1 MGDAA
6 VREEIDLLSNIDPS
20 KLKVDYTSGSFGFP
34 SFEIFEDTNIKV
46 AAGSVFRK
54 PLFEAFAIKT
64 IFKPYKRDVGFLFAV
79 VNPYQTIVQF
89 GLAVRESG
97 RDKQDVV
104 LYYTP
109 SSRATTSSEVIANFT
124 VPGML
129 NRWTRLALKVD
140 TGRIGLYV
148 NCVKVDEIDWVRR
161 VPRLDFEQGS
171 SLFIGQAGPQLREFP
186 KFKGGLEYLR
196 IFADPNEAEEQDCD
210 LATSG
215 SGQDSDDR
223 DEEPPTSSL
232 TPVRPH
238 LLSKGE
244 KGDKGDFGLKGDK
257 GDQGPPGVPG
267 LERPP
272 LITPPPPDLEGLRG
286 EKGDKGDR
294 GIPGETGIQG
304 LYGQKGE
311 KGEDGEAGVP
321 GIDGPSGDKGQKG
334 DQGQPGLSITGPP
347 GPPGLPGVAAEVIP
361 DAVIGSKG
369 EPGEP
374 GIGSPG
380 LDGLP
385 GLQGQKG
392 EPGEKVSICGP
403 VNTADPQPIDPLII
417 CTAGHFTP

>member
-1 MGDAA
+1 MGQQHAKGRAVRTPTVHLIMTNKIVVSMVVAHERVVSSVFMRHPVHAA

-46 AAGSVFRK
+46 AAG
-54 PLFEAFAIKT
+54 
-64 IFKPYKRDVGFLFAV
+64 
-79 VNPYQTIVQF
+79 
-89 GLAVRESG
+89 
-97 RDKQDVV
+97 DKQDVV

-129 NRWTRLALKVD
+129 NRWTRLALRVD

-148 NCVKVDEIDWVRR
+148 NFV
-161 VPRLDFEQGS
+161 
-171 SLFIGQAGPQLREFP
+171 
-186 KFKGGLEYLR
+186 KGGLEYLR

-210 LATSG
+210 LVNSG

-244 KGDKGDFGLKGDK
+244 KGDKGDFGFKGDK

-311 KGEDGEAGVP
+311 KGEDGEAGLP
-321 GIDGPSGDKGQKG
+321 GIDGPSGEKGQKG

-403 VNTADPQPIDPLII
+403 VNTADPILLTPSSFVMLAI
-417 CTAGHFTP
+417 FTP